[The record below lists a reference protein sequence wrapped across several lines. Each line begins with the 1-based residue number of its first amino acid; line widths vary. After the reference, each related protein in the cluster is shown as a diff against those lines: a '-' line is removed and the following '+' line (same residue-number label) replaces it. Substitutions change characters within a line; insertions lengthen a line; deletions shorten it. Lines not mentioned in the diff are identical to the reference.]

1 MSVCLYDK
9 TPQGLPPAAQV
20 WARLF
25 TSALETDMS
34 PALQPYWGSKGN
46 LCTVKVLP
54 FLVDSEARIHQ

>member
-9 TPQGLPPAAQV
+9 TSQHFPPVAQV

-25 TSALETDMS
+25 TSALETDVS
-34 PALQPYWGSKGN
+34 PALQHYWGSKGN

-54 FLVDSEARIHQ
+54 FLVDSEACIQQ